1 MQPCRRGVA
10 LIINLPII
18 LGKESTD
25 EDNEQYSYFHAS
37 NQVFI
42 MKWIHTI
49 SWTYICNNIYILYND
64 TDIFA
69 FYSLLIV
76 QIKTQVRNIIKDRK
90 RPRIAS

>member
-49 SWTYICNNIYILYND
+49 S
-64 TDIFA
+64 
-69 FYSLLIV
+69 
-76 QIKTQVRNIIKDRK
+76 
-90 RPRIAS
+90 